1 MTKKSS
7 INLGAVT
14 FFGLSYQDG
23 SRGAEL
29 FTAPDGTALDAWSF
43 APPGPSEDGRAGW
56 VPPNPDVDTALLFK
70 VTQGL
75 YTMRVRIDKK
85 VLPGSALAARVDS
98 ALAEELY
105 QTGRKPGAK
114 RKREIKENVRADMLT
129 TAFVSTGF
137 IDLLV
142 WPAESLIAIGS
153 VSSGALDAIMTRL
166 CQSFAGLVVQP
177 VMLRD
182 NAAMAMTGWVL
193 NGPPDHFD
201 IDDRGLI
208 EDGDALISYDGEYMG
223 SSQQVH
229 DRIHDGGTVTK
240 LAMTHGTKVS
250 FVVNPMLAMR
260 SVRVVGVDGAAA
272 DVDPDEDR
280 YTTDALLTGTAIKD
294 AFTALLAALS
304 GIVEFGDPAE
314 LDAEQLAIAA
324 SIVTSHES
332 ASIVLL
338 QREMHLGHMKAVR
351 LMAELEREG
360 VVSAQDNKGR
370 RVVLKKG

>member
-14 FFGLSYQDG
+14 FFGLSYQEG

-29 FTAPDGTALDAWSF
+29 FTDPDGTALDAQSF
-43 APPGPSEDGRAGW
+43 APPGASEAGRAGW
-56 VPPNPDVDTALLFK
+56 VAPNPDMDTALLFK

-75 YTMRVRIDKK
+75 YAMRVRIDKK
-85 VLPGSALAARVDS
+85 VLPGSALAARVDA
-98 ALAEELY
+98 ALAEELD

-114 RKREIKENVRADMLT
+114 RKREIKETVRADMLT

-137 IDLLV
+137 VDLLV

-166 CQSFAGLVVQP
+166 CQSFLGLVVRP
-177 VMLRD
+177 VLASD

-193 NGPPDHFD
+193 NGPPDAFD

-208 EDGDALISYDGEYMG
+208 EDGDALISYDGERMG
-223 SSQQVH
+223 SSQDVH
-229 DRIHDGGTVTK
+229 DRIQDGGTVTK
-240 LAMTHGTKVS
+240 LAMTYGTKVS
-250 FVVNPMLAMR
+250 FVVNPVLALR

-294 AFTALLAALS
+294 AFTALLAELS
-304 GIVEFGDPAE
+304 GAVEFGEPADV
-314 LDAEQLAIAA
+314 DAEQVALAA
-324 SIVTSHES
+324 SIVISHES

-338 QREMHLGHMKAVR
+338 QREMHLGYSKAAR
-351 LMAELEREG
+351 LLAELERGG

-370 RVVLKKG
+370 RLVLKKG